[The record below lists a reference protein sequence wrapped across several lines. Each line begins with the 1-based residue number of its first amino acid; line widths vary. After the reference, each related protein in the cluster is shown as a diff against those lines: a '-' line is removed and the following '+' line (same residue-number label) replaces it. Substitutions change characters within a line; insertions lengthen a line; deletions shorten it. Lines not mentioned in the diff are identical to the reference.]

1 MVATDMVRALGTAL
15 VTAALLL
22 GAPVHGATDEAAALA
37 ALNESAEAGSSTAQ
51 FDLGT
56 RYLYGEGVAQSNF
69 EALHWFRLAA
79 EQDNHNAQYNLAV
92 MYLNGIGVV
101 ENTEEALRWFEA
113 AANNGDGMAQ
123 YNLGVFYANGVY
135 GLDQD
140 IQRAWM
146 WFTLAGSGGL
156 ENAASNAVLLQEF
169 LNADQLSQAQEMARR
184 QILRIQER

>member
-1 MVATDMVRALGTAL
+1 MRVDGIGAALRRCSL
-15 VTAALLL
+15 LALLL
-22 GAPVHGATDEAAALA
+22 WLPLSVTAQESETLEALA
-37 ALNESAEAGSSTAQ
+37 EKAESGDSAAQ
-51 FDLGT
+51 FDLGS
-56 RYLYGEGVAQSNF
+56 RYLYGEGVEQSNF

-101 ENTEEALRWFEA
+101 ANTEEALRWFEA

-123 YNLGVFYANGVY
+123 YNLGVFHANGVY

-140 IQRAWM
+140 ILRAWM

-156 ENAASNAVLLQEF
+156 QNAASNAVLLQEF
-169 LNADQLSQAQEMARR
+169 LSAEQIERGQAMVRQ